1 MLIISVGFTIA
12 NPVKFSQQSLREPLF
27 LSRYPS
33 QYLSLVFGHAVVWR
47 CPFSTESFESSVVF
61 EDSFVHSSQSA
72 HLLGESLYSYRACF
86 AESEYV
92 SEDSFVF
99 SQQPESL
106 SKQSS

>member
-12 NPVKFSQQSLREPLF
+12 NSMKFAQQPLCESLF

-33 QYLSLVFGHAVVWR
+33 QYLPLVSGHSIVWR

-61 EDSFVHSSQSA
+61 EDSFVHPSKSA
-72 HLLGESLYSYRACF
+72 HLLGESLYRYRACL

-92 SEDSFVF
+92 S
-99 SQQPESL
+99 
-106 SKQSS
+106 